1 MPNGPHAIESL
12 TNYAIPHG
20 VAVCMGMDLANT
32 ISHKLGHITEDQY
45 AAMRP
50 LLRKNIGDMS
60 PGSIDLG
67 AYEDALRKDK
77 KSIGTQVNVI
87 LTKGPGKM
95 FKTPL
100 NLTDEVRSWIADFFK
115 SY

>member
-1 MPNGPHAIESL
+1 MFI
-12 TNYAIPHG
+12 
-20 VAVCMGMDLANT
+20 
-32 ISHKLGHITEDQY
+32 ISNKLGHITDKQY
-45 AAMRP
+45 SAMRP

-60 PGSIDLG
+60 PGPIDLG

-77 KSIGTQVNVI
+77 KSIGAQVNVI

-100 NLTDEVRSWIADFFK
+100 ELTDEVRSWITDFFE
-115 SY
+115 SF